1 MSTTPRLTK
10 RELRDQRR
18 AVRESQEA
26 AERAHDAR
34 RRRLTRLGVVT
45 LGAVIVVAVAIV
57 VSSGGAAKTPAA
69 PGAAQQ
75 AASLVAGVPEKNGVL
90 GSAKAK
96 VTVTE
101 YLDLQCPI
109 CKAASSQVVPGLV
122 NDYVRTGKVKLQA
135 RTLHFI
141 GADSTRAAQFAA
153 GAQAQGRFWPF
164 VEAFYASQGEENSG
178 YVTEDFLEAV
188 ARAAGVKDMATWNR
202 RRKSK
207 AVREEATKT
216 TESAEGKLGFHATPS
231 FAIEGPKTDG
241 LELLDTPEST
251 EQLEEAISRAG

>member
-90 GSAKAK
+90 GSTKAK

-141 GADSTRAAQFAA
+141 GADSTRAAQVAA

-178 YVTEDFLEAV
+178 YVTDSFLRGV
-188 ARAAGVKDMATWNR
+188 AGASGVNAA
-202 RRKSK
+202 K
-207 AVREEATKT
+207 ALAYANTNAAQARVSTAD
-216 TESAEGKLGFHATPS
+216 SDAAKLGIDSTPT
-231 FAIEGPKTDG
+231 FVV
-241 LELLDTPEST
+241 
-251 EQLEEAISRAG
+251 QRAGGAPKVVDANQVQSAIQAALA